1 VLEYEGKEG
10 GREGGRAYR
19 WGDGYL
25 EGAVGVVEH
34 DGVLVGAGFEV
45 RHEELAG
52 LRKGEEEGGREGGRK
67 REGKED
73 GGRIR
78 GELFFLEGIRK
89 DGMYGRQQG
98 REGGREGTHLVHGSL
113 QAGVVVV
120 ENLGAFGHV
129 MLELGVLGREGGR
142 EGGREDEMDGGL
154 AGCEEGREGGREGG
168 NLPHTCRGAPGRSC
182 EGSPSASSGPP
193 GPQRREG
200 GREGGREGK

>member
-142 EGGREDEMDGGL
+142 GETYLILVAELLVGHVKVLLLLHQVLLDHRG
-154 AGCEEGREGGREGG
+154 GREGGREGG
-168 NLPHTCRGAPGRSC
+168 RGSRKIQNVCKMLFLP
-182 EGSPSASSGPP
+182 ENDVFF
-193 GPQRREG
+193 
-200 GREGGREGK
+200 